1 MIIPASN
8 VYASLGLSTEVIVS
22 TGNLDASF
30 EIGQAEATN
39 YVTGV
44 AISDQGFF
52 MSWMENPFPL
62 EKFLGFSFT
71 PIGTPTT
78 PNAPVVVFNTT
89 SPNQFIPAIFLF
101 AEDGGQVDIVINF
114 EDVNDN
120 DSIGHFRSTN
130 NGGTFSSLNLAVNGT
145 TTEQTGGGDADPIF
159 ADVKGNT
166 ISSIY
171 ALSENQSPFNR
182 PINVVTSSNGG
193 TSFTSPVQLGTDP
206 NFFAQNFV
214 LHIDTNN
221 NAIIHTAWSNSTN
234 SPSELFY
241 SRSVDSGVSFSTPI
255 ILSSGDGID
264 TSGEPQTLIHSNGND
279 VTIVFHSEV
288 ATVEQF
294 SIVRSNNNGATWN
307 TQEDVF
313 LGSTCNW
320 DRGEDDTD
328 PVAFDGSTIQVVCS
342 GAGGVDM
349 FTARSENMGSTW
361 TSLTSIMSNALS
373 DPLDNFDEEWS
384 VKVQGNSI
392 YVATMGNDIGGGT
405 QGGTFFQTFL
415 VSHDKGVTFTGETS
429 DRFANV
435 GQDNHNVQV
444 LGSDVWL
451 ALDQPTGTSEVGF
464 KYASIL
470 IPDLIAPVI
479 TPKLGK
485 EPIILQ
491 LGQAFSISTDV
502 QCIDDVDGTISF
514 GANFGSDNGVT
525 VDPDSAGLQTQRY
538 FCKDSN
544 LNNVVTSIDFLV
556 KRPPSGGSGGDGRI
570 TGGQQ
575 SIGSLADSP
584 APSPAP
590 TTDVG
595 RALSLF
601 DQLNSLF
608 DFDRPAEEVAPP
620 TAPTTP
626 APTPEADQRES
637 FIDRL
642 RDFFSSLFG

>member
-1 MIIPASN
+1 MIIPVSN

-22 TGNLDASF
+22 TGNNDASF
-30 EIGQAEATN
+30 EIGQAEETN

-89 SPNQFIPAIFLF
+89 SSNQLIPAIFLF

-130 NGGTFSSLNLAVNGT
+130 NGATFSSLNLAVNGT

-193 TSFTSPVQLGTDP
+193 TSFTSPVQLATDP
-206 NFFAQNFV
+206 SFFAQNFV
-214 LHIDTNN
+214 LYIDTNN

-234 SPSELFY
+234 PPPELFY
-241 SRSVDSGVSFSTPI
+241 SRSVDAGVSFSTPI

-264 TSGEPQTLIHSNGND
+264 TTNEPQTLIHSDGND
-279 VTIVFHSEV
+279 VTIVFHSEDT
-288 ATVEQF
+288 TVEQF
-294 SIVRSNNNGATWN
+294 SILRSNNNGATWN
-307 TQEDVF
+307 TQEDIF

-328 PVAFDGSTIQVVCS
+328 PVAFDGSTIQIVCS

-349 FTARSENMGSTW
+349 FTARSENMGASW

-415 VSHDKGVTFTGETS
+415 VSHDKGATFTGETS

-444 LGSDVWL
+444 FGSDVWL

-470 IPDLIAPVI
+470 IPDLIVPVI
-479 TPKLGK
+479 SAISS
-485 EPIILQ
+485 EPIQ
-491 LGQAFSISTDV
+491 LTLGSAFNIFTNV
-502 QCIDDVDGTISF
+502 QCIDDVDGTIPN
-514 GANFGSDNGVT
+514 GANFALDGGQT
-525 VDPDSAGLQTQRY
+525 VDIDELGSQSQSYTCTDTATNNSIEVIDY
-538 FCKDSN
+538 FVNRAS
-544 LNNVVTSIDFLV
+544 
-556 KRPPSGGSGGDGRI
+556 SGGGGSPDTI
-570 TGGQQ
+570 AS
-575 SIGSLADSP
+575 SIPPPLFT
-584 APSPAP
+584 PSTEAP
-590 TTDVG
+590 TEVG
-595 RALSLF
+595 RALSIF
-601 DQLNSLF
+601 DQLNSFF
-608 DFDRPAEEVAPP
+608 DFTTPEPTPETAPAPSV
-620 TAPTTP
+620 PTTP
-626 APTPEADQRES
+626 APADQRDS
-637 FIDRL
+637 FVQRL
-642 RDFFSSLFG
+642 ADFFSNLFG